1 MKFNSKS
8 IEMIAWFDFKGV
20 IHPLKFKV
28 IKDDQSETIIN
39 IITVK
44 NRYRENLGGNP
55 MDVFI
60 CDSRIKNK
68 IWELK
73 IKYEIM
79 TNKWLVFTK

>member
-20 IHPLKFKV
+20 VHPLRFKI
-28 IKDDQSETIIN
+28 IKDDHSETIIN
-39 IITVK
+39 IIKVK
-44 NRYRENLGGNP
+44 NRYRENLVGNP

-60 CDSRIKNK
+60 CDSMIKNK
-68 IWELK
+68 TWELK

>member
-8 IEMIAWFDFKGV
+8 IEMIAWFDYKGIV
-20 IHPLKFKV
+20 HPLRFKV
-28 IKDDQSETIIN
+28 IKDNNEEIVLN
-39 IITVK
+39 IISIK

-60 CDSRIKNK
+60 CDSHINNK
-68 IWELK
+68 VLEIK

-79 TNKWLVFTK
+79 TNKWIVFTK